1 MEADKT
7 IGQSYRQIQQFLLNQ
22 ILGTMLVSTSTL
34 SVLMLIA
41 LALPQARTLPFVIM
55 TLVAING
62 VAIILISQ
70 YWIRRGYPRRGAFF
84 FVMSGILS
92 GAILAVVFNLPSFM
106 ALVAIVLIIVSAILI
121 GFRYTIYP
129 LVVSIIVSIFLAIA
143 DYNQWFKAYQFDD
156 SVIIT
161 FIIQIIMILSML
173 IVTAIIINMAV
184 KRLEESSDEAFLRA
198 RDAEEARFD
207 QIVLNEQ
214 LHHDNLEKQKL
225 LDVIDTLETPAIPI
239 LADTVVIP
247 ILGYV
252 SDERLSKIQKIVLE
266 HIHRERIQT
275 VLVDITGVIS
285 VDQHFA
291 QGLQRLVQAIYVLGA
306 KVFLTGIQPKTA
318 HMFVDFDLH
327 TALPETYATIADA
340 IEDLTMLQSKK

>member
-1 MEADKT
+1 MAADKT
-7 IGQSYRQIQQFLLNQ
+7 IGQSYRQIQQTLLNQ
-22 ILGTMLVSTSTL
+22 ILRTILASTSTL

-41 LALPQARTLPFVIM
+41 LAFPQARTIPFVIM
-55 TLVAING
+55 TLVAISG
-62 VAIILISQ
+62 VAVILTSL
-70 YWIRRGYPRRGAFF
+70 YWIRQGHQQRGAFF
-84 FVMSGILS
+84 FIMNCILL
-92 GAILAVVFNLPSFM
+92 GAILAVVFNIPSFM
-106 ALVAIVLIIVSAILI
+106 ALVSILLIIVSAILI

-129 LVVSIIVSIFLAIA
+129 LVVSVIVSIFLAIA
-143 DYNQWFKAYQFDD
+143 DYNQWFKAYKFDN
-156 SVIIT
+156 SAIISLIVQAIAT
-161 FIIQIIMILSML
+161 LSML
-173 IVTAIIINMAV
+173 IVTAIVINMAV
-184 KRLEESSDEAFLRA
+184 KRLEESADEAFLRA
-198 RDAEEARFD
+198 RDAEEARID
-207 QIVLNEQ
+207 QIALNDQ

-252 SDERLSKIQKIVLE
+252 SDERLTKIQKLVLE

-275 VLVDITGVIS
+275 VLVDITGVTS
-285 VDQHFA
+285 VDQNFA

-340 IEDLTMLQSKK
+340 IEDLTTLQSKK